1 MDSSLDGQYTD
12 EDATTLVELASKCL
26 QYEAKDRP
34 DVKYLLTAV
43 TPLQKQEVMFTFCS
57 STASL
62 LQLILIM

>member
-43 TPLQKQEVMFTFCS
+43 TPLQKQEVMFTFS
-57 STASL
+57 VRAL
-62 LQLILIM
+62 LHYYN